1 MEYFIA
7 ELKKHNLSGRKFAL
21 IENGSWAP
29 VAGKLMA
36 AMVAE
41 LKQTEIVGE
50 TVTMLSAVKPETEA
64 ALAALAWIL
73 AE

>member
-1 MEYFIA
+1 
-7 ELKKHNLSGRKFAL
+7 
-21 IENGSWAP
+21 
-29 VAGKLMA
+29 MA

-64 ALAALAWIL
+64 ALAALARIL